1 MTGIIKKFV
10 SDVKYTI
17 GVFRGRSE
25 KNITAVRDSVT
36 KRPERSI
43 RHLARKLGI
52 STETF
57 QLIITEDL

>member
-36 KRPERSI
+36 I